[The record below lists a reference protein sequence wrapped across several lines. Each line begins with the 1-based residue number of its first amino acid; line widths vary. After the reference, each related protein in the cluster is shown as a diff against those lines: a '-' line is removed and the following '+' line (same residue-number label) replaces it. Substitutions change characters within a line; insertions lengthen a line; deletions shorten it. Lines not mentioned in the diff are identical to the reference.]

1 MTGGSVLA
9 RLFAEPWRFGFDA
22 AVRLLMRAR
31 RQPDP
36 GEAVR
41 FRTIPG
47 MAYPPADIARAT
59 PGQPPEIGVTMAGL
73 TGPSGVLPRFFTE
86 QVVQQARARSEGLH
100 RFLDMLGHRMI
111 AAFAQAGIKYRPA
124 RSAEQTALGQGTDPH
139 RGVLLAL
146 VGEAELALSRPD
158 RENDRPENDR
168 REQDTML
175 FYAGLF
181 TAWPRSADRLEA
193 MLSEWMGQTV
203 SVLQFQGAWLALPV
217 SERSRLPK
225 GRARGQFNRLGHDA
239 AVGERSWDPHGRVVI
254 RIDQMSLDTFRTLQ
268 PDRPDAVRLL
278 GLVRAYLGPAIDCA
292 INPVLRR
299 DQVPGCALGA
309 GGRLG
314 WDTWL
319 AATPRR
325 RGGDEARF
333 PAGLIERKQAGR
345 A

>member
-1 MTGGSVLA
+1 MSWSAVRA

-22 AVRLLMRAR
+22 AVRLLMRTR

-47 MAYPPADIARAT
+47 TAYPPADIARAT
-59 PGQPPEIGVTMAGL
+59 PGEPPEISVTMAGL

-100 RFLDMLGHRMI
+100 RFLDMLGHRMV

-124 RSAEQTALGQGTDPH
+124 RSAEQTALAQRTDPH

-146 VGEAELALSRPD
+146 VGEAEPALSRPQ
-158 RENDRPENDR
+158 REQNQ
-168 REQDTML
+168 REQDTIL

-193 MLSEWMGQTV
+193 MLSEWMGQAV

-225 GRARGQFNRLGHDA
+225 GRARGQFNRLGHDVA
-239 AVGERSWDPHGRVVI
+239 AGERSWDPHGRVVI
-254 RIDQMSLDTFRTLQ
+254 RIDQMSLDTFRALQ
-268 PDRPDAVRLL
+268 PDRPDAGRLL
-278 GLVRAYLGPAIDCA
+278 ALVRAYLGPATDCA

-325 RGGDEARF
+325 RDGDEARF

>member
-1 MTGGSVLA
+1 MWSAVLA

-22 AVRLLMRAR
+22 AVRLLMRTR
-31 RQPDP
+31 RRPDP

-47 MAYPPADIARAT
+47 MAYPPADIARAE
-59 PGQPPEIGVTMAGL
+59 PGEPPAIGVTMAGL

-86 QVVQQARARSEGLH
+86 QVVQQARARSDGLH
-100 RFLDMLGHRMI
+100 SFLDMLGHRMV

-124 RSAEQTALGQGTDPH
+124 RVAEQTALGQGSDPH

-146 VGEAELALSRPD
+146 VGEAEPALRRPGQD
-158 RENDRPENDR
+158 
-168 REQDTML
+168 QDTML

-203 SVLQFQGAWLALPV
+203 SVMQFQGAWLPLPV
-217 SERSRLPK
+217 SERTRLPQ
-225 GRARGQFNRLGHDA
+225 GRDRGQFTRLGHDA
-239 AVGERSWDPHGRVVI
+239 AVGERSWDAHGRVVI
-254 RIDQMSLDTFRTLQ
+254 RIEQVSLDTFRALL
-268 PDRPDAVRLL
+268 PDRPDAGRLL
-278 GLVRAYLGPAIDCA
+278 ALVRAFLGPATDCA
-292 INPVLRR
+292 INPVLKR
-299 DQVPGCALGA
+299 DQVPACALGA

-325 RGGDEARF
+325 RGGEEARF

-345 A
+345 T